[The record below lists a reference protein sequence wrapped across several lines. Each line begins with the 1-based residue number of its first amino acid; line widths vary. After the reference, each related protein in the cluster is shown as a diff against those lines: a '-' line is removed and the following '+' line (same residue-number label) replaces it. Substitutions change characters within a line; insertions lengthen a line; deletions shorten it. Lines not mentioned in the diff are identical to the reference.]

1 MDIPGPRY
9 CFVDNP
15 HFHCHD
21 GPSQLMVLWG
31 QAGGA
36 AHLYDG
42 FPDRQATFACQWPR
56 GLPMSSSYCID
67 DENQP
72 FADLD
77 CEALL
82 QSEIEFWQEVI
93 ANCPDTQPADSLE
106 RMQQALALAETRL
119 ARVSMAS
126 LSAVFPSRR
135 TQ

>member
-1 MDIPGPRY
+1 
-9 CFVDNP
+9 
-15 HFHCHD
+15 
-21 GPSQLMVLWG
+21 
-31 QAGGA
+31 
-36 AHLYDG
+36 
-42 FPDRQATFACQWPR
+42 
-56 GLPMSSSYCID
+56 MSSSYCID